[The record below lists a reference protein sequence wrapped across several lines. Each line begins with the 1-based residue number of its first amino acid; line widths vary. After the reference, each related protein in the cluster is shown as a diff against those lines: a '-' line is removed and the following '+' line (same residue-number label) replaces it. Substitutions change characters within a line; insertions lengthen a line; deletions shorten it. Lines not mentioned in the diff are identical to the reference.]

1 MNNKEIKQL
10 MKPITNNQLTKIK
23 QIEKQLG
30 IDLDTDNMSYFEAHL
45 IISNQKFHSQRKKD
59 KNETPN
65 VSYLDTR
72 NRAEED
78 SNMECKTVESKS
90 LNTVDNH
97 ADILIK
103 KVNLTEKEKEEYDY

>member
-1 MNNKEIKQL
+1 

-30 IDLDTDNMSYFEAHL
+30 INLDTDNMSEFEAHQI
-45 IISNQKFHSQRKKD
+45 IISNKKFHSQRKKD

-78 SNMECKTVESKS
+78 SNMECKTVERIS

-97 ADILIK
+97 ADILIQ
-103 KVNLTEKEKEEYDY
+103 KVNLTEQEKRLYDY